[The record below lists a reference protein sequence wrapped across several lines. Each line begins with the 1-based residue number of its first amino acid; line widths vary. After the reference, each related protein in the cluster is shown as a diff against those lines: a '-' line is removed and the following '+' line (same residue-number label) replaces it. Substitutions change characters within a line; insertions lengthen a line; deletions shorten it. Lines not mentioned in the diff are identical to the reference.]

1 MSKSFWWSDFATI
14 IGPGFAKLR
23 AAQLHRAGLRKD
35 AWEGDGFIS
44 AESARGKF
52 GLKKT
57 EYNSRKFAIRTL
69 TRAWAGLLTG
79 IIPRADPQ
87 EWIGVFED
95 NPSSLP
101 SVVFTTGFIPNL
113 IIGALRRN
121 VCSLH
126 SSTCSKCSRQRAVLS
141 NCTLGGGRGAILKVS
156 MYLEDFAMFTSLRST
171 RGSKK
176 TKLQL

>member
-57 EYNSRKFAIRTL
+57 EYNSRKFALRTL

-79 IIPRADPQ
+79 IISRADPQ

-101 SVVFTTGFIPNL
+101 SVVFTTGSIPNL
-113 IIGALRRN
+113 IIGALAQECLLPPLIDPFEVLPTARCL
-121 VCSLH
+121 VKLH
-126 SSTCSKCSRQRAVLS
+126 P
-141 NCTLGGGRGAILKVS
+141 GGWQ
-156 MYLEDFAMFTSLRST
+156 
-171 RGSKK
+171 RGSP
-176 TKLQL
+176 